1 MFRPEGRGDHD
12 LSLSLHL
19 FEGVSCMFIV
29 FSSGS
34 RTKIRV
40 QES

>member
-19 FEGVSCMFIV
+19 FEGVSCMFM
-29 FSSGS
+29 FSSGL